1 MVAALGAIGA
11 ALLTSGAEAGPPPE
25 AVKAGYTHV
34 VFSDDFSNLDL
45 SPDGGGSH
53 RWYNTLW
60 MRGQVNPNKFHQMDG
75 FVRLETEV
83 EPRKIVQTTAITT
96 MPRKP
101 GTETLF
107 HYGYFEARMRYQPG
121 PYAWP
126 AFWLLAKDR
135 IGFDEAVGKG
145 EWCEIDIFEG
155 GRPKY
160 FQGTVHHWLDFK
172 STTNQNAHFALP
184 AETNPGDW
192 NTYGVLWTRQTIS
205 WFFNGKL
212 LGSAPTPAICRK
224 QKMFMIIG
232 SQKRSMGP
240 SPEVLDVDWVR
251 VYR

>member
-1 MVAALGAIGA
+1 M
-11 ALLTSGAEAGPPPE
+11 LLTSGVEAGPPRE

-34 VFSDDFSNLDL
+34 IFSDDFSNLDL
-45 SPDGGGSH
+45 SPDGGGDH

-60 MRGQVNPNKFHQMDG
+60 YRKQVGPKQFQQMDG
-75 FVRLETEV
+75 FVRFTTDV
-83 EPRKIVQTTAITT
+83 EPRKTVQMTSMTTW
-96 MPRKP
+96 PRSQGKQ
-101 GTETLF
+101 TLF
-107 HYGYFEARMRYQPG
+107 QYGYFEARMRFQPG
-121 PYAWP
+121 PYNWP

-135 IGFDEAVGKG
+135 VGFDYDVGKG

-172 STTNQNAHFALP
+172 STTNQNAYFALP
-184 AETNPGDW
+184 PETNLADW
-192 NTYGVLWTRQTIS
+192 NTYGMLWTPKTIS

-212 LGSAPTPAICRK
+212 LGAAPTPSICQK

-232 SQKRSMGP
+232 AQKRSMGP